1 MNEFNQRWQ
10 TLAHTAGGLP
20 EEDLAELPFGFVARV
35 IAGGR
40 ETVSESWEELLS
52 SLGLRAVL
60 VTACLCLVSAGF
72 AFSEWYSSGIET
84 PAMEQTVTNE
94 LSWP

>member
-1 MNEFNQRWQ
+1 MNDFDQRWR
-10 TLAHTAGGLP
+10 TLANKVGGLP
-20 EEDLAELPFGFVARV
+20 EEDRPEPPFGFAARV

-40 ETVSESWEELLS
+40 ETVSESWDELLT

-72 AFSEWYSSGIET
+72 VLLDWYPDGIET
-84 PAMEQTVTNE
+84 PAMEQTVTNQ
-94 LSWP
+94 LAWP